1 MIQYL
6 HLDVIPIIFS
16 YLSQYELLSILFIN
30 KFIYNQILKYINT
43 TKFILIDHEHKLR
56 NGCKKNLIISIK
68 QIKCNLDWNW
78 GLRDACLGGHESI
91 VKLMI
96 EKGANNWYTG
106 LEGACSSG
114 HESLVKLMIEKG
126 ANNWNTGLEGACFCG
141 HESLVKLMIEKGA
154 NYWNRGLCN
163 ACFCGHIDIVKL
175 MIEKGANDWNNGLYN
190 ACLGGNESIIK
201 LMIEKG
207 ATHCYCNK
215 LINDH
220 IRYLH

>member
-43 TKFILIDHEHKLR
+43 TKFILIDDEHKLR

-68 QIKCNLDWNW
+68 QIKCNLDWDY
-78 GLRDACLGGHESI
+78 GLEGACLCGHIDI

-96 EKGANNWYTG
+96 EKGANNWNVG
-106 LEGACSSG
+106 LEG
-114 HESLVKLMIEKG
+114 
-126 ANNWNTGLEGACFCG
+126 
-141 HESLVKLMIEKGA
+141 
-154 NYWNRGLCN
+154 

-175 MIEKGANDWNNGLYN
+175 MIEKGANYWNWGLSNACEGGHESIVKLMIEKGANDWNWGLYH

-220 IRYLH
+220 IK

>member
-16 YLSQYELLSILFIN
+16 YLSQYELLNILMTS
-30 KFIYNQILKYINT
+30 KFIYLQMMKYINT
-43 TKFILIDHEHKLR
+43 TKFILIDEEYKLR

-78 GLRDACLGGHESI
+78 GLNGACQGGHECI
-91 VKLMI
+91 IKLMI
-96 EKGANNWYTG
+96 KKGANKWNWG
-106 LEGACSSG
+106 LHAAC
-114 HESLVKLMIEKG
+114 
-126 ANNWNTGLEGACFCG
+126 
-141 HESLVKLMIEKGA
+141 
-154 NYWNRGLCN
+154 LC
-163 ACFCGHIDIVKL
+163 CHIDIVKL
-175 MIEKGANDWNNGLYN
+175 MIEKGANNWNVGLEGACSSGNESLVKLMIEKGANGWNWGLCNACFCGHIYIVKLMIEKGANDWNGGLYN

-220 IRYLH
+220 IK